1 MLICGLLNNKVKVSV
16 KMFEEFDYS
25 QFKNM
30 PPPAD
35 GSLRTLSEIKSLKNI
50 PINKSFVK
58 KRDNIYGSF
67 KEVADKKNIKL
78 DKQEIDKLTDGSAS
92 VILKLK
98 KYYNRPRPKDQA
110 KQYGID
116 IDTLELASMK
126 TPSYPSGH
134 SAQGVLIGNYLADKY
149 DNDEFLQV
157 GNEISDARNVARAH
171 YKSDSDMG
179 KKLGKAMYNHLK
191 QNGSK

>member
-25 QFKNM
+25 EFKNM

-35 GSLRTLSEIKSLKNI
+35 GSLRTLSEIKALKNI

-58 KRDNIYGSF
+58 KRDNIYESF
-67 KEVADKKNIKL
+67 KEVADKKNINL
-78 DKQEIDKLTDGSAS
+78 DKKEINNLNDSSAE

-110 KQYGID
+110 KQYGVD
-116 IDTLELASMK
+116 LENVELSSMK

-134 SAQGVLIGNYLADKY
+134 SAQGILIGNYLADKY
-149 DNDEFLQV
+149 NDQEFKEV
-157 GNEISDARNVARAH
+157 GNEISYARNVARAH

-179 KKLGKAMYNHLK
+179 KKLGESMYNYIK
-191 QNGSK
+191 DGKR

>member
-1 MLICGLLNNKVKVSV
+1 M
-16 KMFEEFDYS
+16 MFEDFDYS

-35 GSLRTLSEIKSLKNI
+35 GSLKSLAEISDLNKV

-58 KRDNIYGSF
+58 KRDNIYKSF
-67 KEVADKKNIKL
+67 KELADKKNIEL
-78 DKQEIDKLTDGSAS
+78 DKKEIDNLTSSSAD

-98 KYYNRPRPKDQA
+98 QYYNRPRPKEQA
-110 KQYGID
+110 KQYGINMETVD
-116 IDTLELASMK
+116 LDSMK

-134 SAQGVLIGNYLADKY
+134 SAQGILIGNYLSAKHKDQ
-149 DNDEFLQV
+149 EFKEI
-157 GNEISDARNVARAH
+157 GNEISNARNVARAH

-179 KKLGKAMYNHLK
+179 KKLGESMYNYIK
-191 QNGSK
+191 DGES

>member
-1 MLICGLLNNKVKVSV
+1 
-16 KMFEEFDYS
+16 MFENFDYS

-30 PPPAD
+30 PPPKD
-35 GSLRTLSEIKSLKNI
+35 GSLKSLSEIKDLQNI
-50 PINKSFVK
+50 PMDKGFVK

-67 KEVADKKNIKL
+67 KELADKKNITL
-78 DKQEIDKLTDGSAS
+78 DKKEINNLSDGSAS

-98 KYYNRPRPKDQA
+98 KYYNRPRPKEQA
-110 KQYGID
+110 KQYGLQ
-116 IDTLELASMK
+116 LENIELSSMK

-134 SAQGVLIGNYLADKY
+134 SAQGILIGNYLADKY
-149 DNDEFLQV
+149 KDQDFKKI

-179 KKLGKAMYNHLK
+179 EKLGESMYNYIT
-191 QNGSK
+191 NGKR

>member
-1 MLICGLLNNKVKVSV
+1 
-16 KMFEEFDYS
+16 MFENFNYS
-25 QFKNM
+25 SFKNM
-30 PPPAD
+30 PPPKD
-35 GSLRTLSEIKSLKNI
+35 GSLRALTEIKDLQKI
-50 PINKSFVK
+50 PIDMNFIN

-67 KEVADKKNIKL
+67 KEVADNKNIN
-78 DKQEIDKLTDGSAS
+78 IDKKEVDKLADGSAS
-92 VILKLK
+92 IILKLK

-116 IDTLELASMK
+116 LKNVELASMK

-134 SAQGVLIGNYLADKY
+134 SAQGILIGNYLADKY
-149 DNDEFLQV
+149 NDNDFKKV

-179 KKLGKAMYNHLK
+179 KKLGEAMYNHIK
-191 QNGSK
+191 NG

>member
-1 MLICGLLNNKVKVSV
+1 
-16 KMFEEFDYS
+16 MFENFDYS
-25 QFKNM
+25 TFKNM
-30 PPPAD
+30 PPPKD
-35 GSLRTLSEIKSLKNI
+35 GSLKSLSEIKDLQNI
-50 PINKSFVK
+50 PINKNFIK

-67 KEVADKKNIKL
+67 KELADKKNITL
-78 DKQEIDKLTDGSAS
+78 DKKEINNLSDSSAS

-110 KQYGID
+110 KQYG
-116 IDTLELASMK
+116 LELENVELASMK

-134 SAQGVLIGNYLADKY
+134 SAQGILIGNYLADKY
-149 DNDEFLQV
+149 KDEDFKKI

-179 KKLGKAMYNHLK
+179 KKLGQAMYNYIK
-191 QNGSK
+191 NG

>member
-1 MLICGLLNNKVKVSV
+1 MFNN
-16 KMFEEFDYS
+16 FDYTS
-25 QFKNM
+25 FKSM
-30 PPPAD
+30 PPPKD
-35 GSLRTLSEIKSLKNI
+35 GSLRSLSEIKDLQKI
-50 PINKSFVK
+50 PIDKDFIN

-67 KEVADKKNIKL
+67 KELADNKNINIDKK
-78 DKQEIDKLTDGSAS
+78 EVDKLADGSAS
-92 VILKLK
+92 IILKLK

-116 IDTLELASMK
+116 LENVELASMK

-149 DNDEFLQV
+149 NDNDFKKV

-179 KKLGKAMYNHLK
+179 KKLGEAMYNHIK
-191 QNGSK
+191 NGN

>member
-1 MLICGLLNNKVKVSV
+1 
-16 KMFEEFDYS
+16 MFEKFDYS

-30 PPPAD
+30 PPPRD
-35 GSLRTLSEIKSLKNI
+35 GSLRSLSEIKDLQNM
-50 PINKSFVK
+50 PIDKSFIK

-67 KEVADKKNIKL
+67 KELADKKNITL
-78 DKQEIDKLTDGSAS
+78 DKKEINNLSDSSAD

-110 KQYGID
+110 KQYG
-116 IDTLELASMK
+116 LNLENVELASMK

-134 SAQGVLIGNYLADKY
+134 SAQGILIGNYLADKY
-149 DNDEFLQV
+149 KDEDFKKI
-157 GNEISDARNVARAH
+157 GDEISDARNVARAH

-179 KKLGKAMYNHLK
+179 KKLGKSMYNYIRDGK
-191 QNGSK
+191 S

>member
-1 MLICGLLNNKVKVSV
+1 
-16 KMFEEFDYS
+16 MFESFDYS

-30 PPPAD
+30 PPPKD
-35 GSLRTLSEIKSLKNI
+35 GSLRSLSEIKDLQNT
-50 PINKSFVK
+50 PIDKSFIK

-67 KEVADKKNIKL
+67 KELADKKNITL
-78 DKQEIDKLTDGSAS
+78 DKKEINNLSDSSAD

-110 KQYGID
+110 KQYG
-116 IDTLELASMK
+116 LNLENVELASMK

-134 SAQGVLIGNYLADKY
+134 SAQGVLIGNYLSDKY
-149 DNDEFLQV
+149 KDEDFKKI
-157 GNEISDARNVARAH
+157 GDEISDARNVARAH

-179 KKLGKAMYNHLK
+179 KKLGKSMYNYIK
-191 QNGSK
+191 DGKS

>member
-1 MLICGLLNNKVKVSV
+1 
-16 KMFEEFDYS
+16 MFEDFDYS

-35 GSLRTLSEIKSLKNI
+35 GSLKSLSEINELNKI
-50 PINKSFVK
+50 PIDKGFVK

-67 KEVADKKNIKL
+67 KEVADKKNIEL
-78 DKQEIDKLTDGSAS
+78 DKKEINKLTDSSAS

-98 KYYNRPRPKDQA
+98 QYYNRPRPKEQA

-116 IDTLELASMK
+116 METVELASMK

-134 SAQGVLIGNYLADKY
+134 SAQGVLIGNYLSDKY
-149 DNDEFLQV
+149 KDEEFKQV
-157 GNEISDARNVARAH
+157 GNEISNARNVARAH

-179 KKLGKAMYNHLK
+179 KKLGESMYNYIK
-191 QNGSK
+191 NGKR